1 MPTDEEQIRDL
12 IERWAEAV
20 HRGDMDG
27 VVADHA
33 DDVVMFDVPP
43 PCEGVRG
50 IESYRRTWPDFFRWQ
65 AQGAVFEIETLDVVA
80 GGDVAF
86 AHALLRCGTPEQFAA
101 SPESRLR
108 LTFGL
113 RRQGGQWVIAHEHH
127 SFPIAEPTEAADA
140 DRDGGAEQEVR
151 RLHRRWFEAT
161 AARDLD
167 GMMAAVADDV
177 VSYEH
182 EEPLRYLGAEA
193 VREGCRRNL
202 GAPGVAVSWDIP
214 DLKVMAREDLAV
226 AWGLNHVRI
235 KQADG
240 RFLSSWSRG
249 TRVFERR
256 DGAWVMIH
264 QHLSVPYDL
273 GAGEAET
280 DSRL

>member
-20 HRGDMDG
+20 HRGDANG

-33 DDVVMFDVPP
+33 DDIVMFDVPP
-43 PCEGVRG
+43 PYEGVRG
-50 IESYRRTWPDFFRWQ
+50 IESYRRVWPPFFRWQ
-65 AQGAVFEIETLDVVA
+65 AQGAVFEIETLDVTA

-86 AHALLRCGTPEQFAA
+86 AHALLRCGTPEDFAGN
-101 SPESRLR
+101 PENRLR

-113 RRQGGQWVIAHEHH
+113 RRQGGRWVIAHEHH
-127 SFPIAEPTEAADA
+127 SFPIVDA

-151 RLHRRWFEAT
+151 RLHRRWYEAT
-161 AARDLD
+161 TARDLD

-193 VREGCRRNL
+193 VREVCRRNL

-214 DLKVMAREDLAV
+214 DLKVVAREDLAV

-235 KQADG
+235 EQTDG

-264 QHLSVPYDL
+264 QHLSVPYDP

-280 DSRL
+280 DSRP